1 MPRNHADVLIIGGG
15 LGGVAAARAALALG
29 RTVILTDAG
38 DWLGGQMTTQAVPPD
53 EHPWIES
60 DLVSRSYRELRERI
74 REHYRAH
81 YPLTDQARVEEHL
94 NPGAGFVSA
103 LCHEPRVSA
112 AVLREML
119 APDIASGDLTLL
131 LGHVPVAAERS
142 GNQVRSVTVRER
154 STGERQTL
162 IGRMILDATELGD
175 LLELAD
181 IPHVIGAESRDET
194 GELHAPVKA
203 DPLDQQA
210 ITWCA
215 AVEYR
220 AGENHVIAKP
230 ADYAYWRDT
239 VDPRWPGSQLSW
251 TDVHPITLA
260 ERYRPLFEGTP
271 EEAVHGEHH
280 DLWHYRR
287 ILATRQLEPSYDGG
301 DISLLNWP
309 HIDYWEL
316 PLVGVSDETRQEAL
330 RSARELTLSFVYW
343 MQTEAPRSEGGR
355 GYPELKL
362 RGDVLGTSDGLAR
375 EPYIRESRRIR
386 ALFTVTEAHIGCEMR
401 GEGAGSEIFDDS
413 VGIGFYRIDLH
424 PSTSGRT
431 YVDIASFPFQI
442 PLGALIP
449 EQVENLL
456 AANKNIGTT
465 HITNGAYRLHPVEWS
480 IGEAA
485 GAIAAH
491 SLNVGRSPAKVRQE
505 PADLRAFQELLSER
519 LGVSLAWPE
528 EIRRTGRP
536 DATGPILEKQV
547 SSVGI
552 KKWGGFHQ

>member
-1 MPRNHADVLIIGGG
+1 MPYSADIVIIGAG
-15 LGGVAAARAALALG
+15 LGGVAAARAAVTLG

-60 DLVSRSYRELRERI
+60 DFVSASYAQLRTRI
-74 REHYRAH
+74 REHYRRH
-81 YPLTDQARVEEHL
+81 YPLTDRARADERL

-112 AVLREML
+112 TVLAEML
-119 APDIASGDLTLL
+119 APEVADGRLTLL
-131 LGHVPVAAERS
+131 LEHEPVAAERV
-142 GNQVRSVTVRER
+142 GDRVRSVTLCDRG
-154 STGERQTL
+154 TGERHRVEGQ
-162 IGRMILDATELGD
+162 MVLDATELGD

-181 IPHVIGAESRDET
+181 IPHVIGAESRAQT
-194 GELHAPVKA
+194 GELHAPERA
-203 DPLDQQA
+203 DRYDQQA

-220 AGENHVIAKP
+220 AGEDHVIEKP
-230 ADYAYWRDT
+230 TDYAYWRDT

-251 TDVHPITLA
+251 TDVHPITL
-260 ERYRPLFEGTP
+260 EDRYRPLFEGSP
-271 EEAVHGEHH
+271 EQAVHSEHR

-287 ILATRQLEPSYDGG
+287 ILAARQLQSSYTGG
-301 DISLLNWP
+301 DISLVNWP
-309 HIDYWEL
+309 HTDYWEL
-316 PLVGVSDETRQEAL
+316 PLLGVSEETRQEAL

-343 MQTEAPRSEGGR
+343 MQTEAPRPDGGR
-355 GYPELKL
+355 GYPGLKL

-375 EPYIRESRRIR
+375 EPYIRESRRIK
-386 ALFTVTEAHIGCEMR
+386 ALFTVTEAHIGCQMR
-401 GEGAGSEIFDDS
+401 GEGAGSEVFEDT

-449 EQVENLL
+449 AQAENLL

-485 GAIAAH
+485 GAVAAY
-491 SLNVGRSPAKVRQE
+491 SLNAGLTPAEVRQD
-505 PADLRAFQELLSER
+505 PAELRAFQEVLSDR
-519 LGVSLAWPE
+519 LGVPLAWPE
-528 EIRRTGRP
+528 HIRRTGRP
-536 DATGPILEKQV
+536 DAAGPVLQKQM
-547 SSVGI
+547 SSAGARNLPR
-552 KKWGGFHQ
+552 

>member
-1 MPRNHADVLIIGGG
+1 MPHRSADVLIIGAG

-29 RTVILTDAG
+29 KAVILTDAG
-38 DWLGGQMTTQAVPPD
+38 DWLGGQLTTQAVPPD

-60 DLVSRSYRELRERI
+60 DLVSASYRALRERI
-74 REHYRAH
+74 REYYRKH
-81 YPLTDQARVEEHL
+81 YPLTTQAAEDDHL
-94 NPGAGFVSA
+94 NPGAGFVSK

-112 AVLREML
+112 AVLAELL
-119 APDIASGDLTLL
+119 APDVAAGRLTLL
-131 LGHVPVAAERS
+131 LGHEPVAAERA
-142 GNQVRSVTVRER
+142 GDRVLSVTVRER
-154 STGERQTL
+154 ASGELHELAGQVV
-162 IGRMILDATELGD
+162 LDATELGD
-175 LLELAD
+175 LLELAG
-181 IPHVIGAESRDET
+181 IPHVIGAESRAQT
-194 GELHAPVKA
+194 GELHAPEEA

-220 AGENHVIAKP
+220 AGEHHVIEKP
-230 ADYAYWRDT
+230 ANYAYWRDT
-239 VDPRWPGSQLSW
+239 VDPRWPGPQLSW
-251 TDVHPITLA
+251 TDVHPITLE
-260 ERYRPLFEGTP
+260 ERYRPLFESTP
-271 EEAVHGEHH
+271 EEAVHSEHR

-287 ILATRQLEPSYDGG
+287 ILATRHLDASYSGG
-301 DISLLNWP
+301 DISLVNWP
-309 HIDYWEL
+309 HTDYWEL
-316 PLVGVSDETRQEAL
+316 PLVAVSEEAREEAL

-343 MQTEAPRSEGGR
+343 MQTEAPRPDGGR
-355 GYPELKL
+355 GYPELRL
-362 RGDVLGTSDGLAR
+362 CGEVLGTDDGLAR

-401 GEGAGSEIFDDS
+401 GEGAGSEVFEDT

-449 EQVENLL
+449 EQTENLL

-485 GAIAAH
+485 GAIAAY
-491 SLNVGRSPAKVRQE
+491 SLSVGLTPAQVRQD
-505 PADLRAFQELLSER
+505 PAELRTFQQVLTDE
-519 LGVSLAWPE
+519 LGVTLAWPE
-528 EIRRTGRP
+528 DIRRSGAP
-536 DATGPILEKQV
+536 DATGPVLEKQLA
-547 SSVGI
+547 SVAARRSAR
-552 KKWGGFHQ
+552 